1 MFLNAIRINDEFFIL
16 TADGL
21 RGCFRPNLMIDAAK
35 NTYLKDKEEGSWL
48 KKGKVRSR
56 DVAQK
61 RRK

>member
-1 MFLNAIRINDEFFIL
+1 MILNVVWISDEFFIL
-16 TADGL
+16 NVDRL
-21 RGCFRPNLMIDAAK
+21 RGCFRPSLMIAAAK
-35 NTYLKDKEEGSWL
+35 KTYLKDKAKGSWL